1 MCAFSIKERW
11 KKIKAK
17 FTVLGQPQGKGRPRF
32 VRTATG
38 GRAITP
44 PRTRAYES
52 YISWEYTRQCNIYF
66 SARYALKM
74 DIKAF
79 FKIPKSTS
87 KKQKER
93 MLTGEIRPTKKPD
106 MDNIVKAVADALNG
120 IAYEDDKQIIECSIK
135 KYYTEKERIEVE
147 IENI

>member
-1 MCAFSIKERW
+1 
-11 KKIKAK
+11 
-17 FTVLGQPQGKGRPRF
+17 
-32 VRTATG
+32 
-38 GRAITP
+38 
-44 PRTRAYES
+44 
-52 YISWEYTRQCNIYF
+52 
-66 SARYALKM
+66 M

-135 KYYTEKERIEVE
+135 KYYTEEERIEVE